1 MNDHQQAQFNLTLAT
16 VLSSSNSSKLAAAAE
31 SDRLNAEHVGIVKS
45 IASQAQKAADDARA
59 ENERYASQAQK
70 AADDARAENERYRAL
85 LARPLI
91 DVLQENTDLK
101 KAYEEQQKLLK
112 RWVVSQEAFRS
123 LAHKFRK
130 ELGISDDKIKEL
142 IKEEYSRGPEILKS
156 KGM

>member
-45 IASQAQKAADDARA
+45 I
-59 ENERYASQAQK
+59 ASQAQK